1 MKNQLKAGV
10 IFSYIST
17 GITVLIQLIYLPIM
31 IRILGQSEYGLYS
44 VVSGVVS
51 YLSLFSLGFSGAYLR
66 FFSRFKYQD
75 DKKKLASLNGMFIIL
90 FCVLAFIALVSGII
104 LSFFPRQ
111 IFGSKL
117 SDAELIKARILMV
130 ILVFSMAIVLVSS
143 IFEAITRAY
152 EQYIFQQ
159 AVYLMLV
166 VVNPFLCLPLLLMGY
181 RSVML
186 VLVGAVISIGRLVAN
201 VWFCVFKLKIPISF
215 HNFEFKLLKEISAFS
230 FFLLLNMLIEQVNW
244 NVDKLILSH
253 TSGTKE
259 VAVYGVASQING
271 LFINFSTTVSSVFS
285 PKINRIVAEERENY
299 QKKFTKLMV
308 KIGRIQWLLLG
319 MLTTGF
325 IIFGKYFIV
334 HIYAGKGYE
343 KSYITSLC
351 LVMPALIQLI
361 QNVGVEMQRALNKH
375 QFCSIIYF
383 VMAIINV
390 AISIPLANKFGAV
403 GAAMGTMISLVISDG
418 IIMNV
423 FYHKILKINI
433 KLFWKEIMSTLKGF
447 AVPVISGILIM
458 KYIKFSSIME
468 YLVVGGV
475 YVVVYSI
482 SIWKMSCNEEE
493 RKMVLGLINK
503 F

>member
-17 GITVLIQLIYLPIM
+17 GITVLRQLIYLPIM

-104 LSFFPRQ
+104 LSFFPRK

-117 SDAELIKARILMV
+117 SDAELIKAKILMV

-143 IFEAITRAY
+143 IFEAIIRAY

-159 AVYLMLV
+159 AVYLMVV

-215 HNFEFKLLKEISAFS
+215 HNFEFKLLREISAFS
-230 FFLLLNMLIEQVNW
+230 FFLLLNMLIEQ
-244 NVDKLILSH
+244 
-253 TSGTKE
+253 
-259 VAVYGVASQING
+259 ING
-271 LFINFSTTVSSVFS
+271 LFVNFSMTISSVFS

-319 MLTTGF
+319 LLTTGF

-334 HIYAGKGYE
+334 HIYAGGGYE

-351 LVMPALIQLI
+351 LVIPALIQLI

-390 AISIPLANKFGAV
+390 AISIPLANKFG
-403 GAAMGTMISLVISDG
+403 LVISDG

-447 AVPVISGILIM
+447 AVPAISGILIM

-482 SIWKMSCNEEE
+482 FIWKMSCNEEE

>member
-1 MKNQLKAGV
+1 M
-10 IFSYIST
+10 
-17 GITVLIQLIYLPIM
+17 
-31 IRILGQSEYGLYS
+31 
-44 VVSGVVS
+44 
-51 YLSLFSLGFSGAYLR
+51 
-66 FFSRFKYQD
+66 
-75 DKKKLASLNGMFIIL
+75 
-90 FCVLAFIALVSGII
+90 
-104 LSFFPRQ
+104 
-111 IFGSKL
+111 
-117 SDAELIKARILMV
+117 
-130 ILVFSMAIVLVSS
+130 
-143 IFEAITRAY
+143 
-152 EQYIFQQ
+152 
-159 AVYLMLV
+159 
-166 VVNPFLCLPLLLMGY
+166 
-181 RSVML
+181 
-186 VLVGAVISIGRLVAN
+186 
-201 VWFCVFKLKIPISF
+201 
-215 HNFEFKLLKEISAFS
+215 
-230 FFLLLNMLIEQVNW
+230 
-244 NVDKLILSH
+244 
-253 TSGTKE
+253 
-259 VAVYGVASQING
+259 ASQING

-319 MLTTGF
+319 MFTTGF

-351 LVMPALIQLI
+351 LVIPALIQLI

-447 AVPVISGILIM
+447 AVPAISGILIM

-482 SIWKMSCNEEE
+482 FIWKMSCNEEE